1 VDNFANVMFDGDF
14 WMGMLRT
21 LYFVA
26 LSIGLGF
33 WPPIV
38 LAILLS
44 ELPTDGAKYFYRTVF
59 YLPAVISGVVVM
71 FLWRQLYDPSE
82 FGLLNQILMSL
93 NGLATFPATVLKLFL
108 AAAWV
113 SFLWLFFYL
122 PWKMTEMAMGL
133 RVVLVFCGFL
143 LVAGTVMG
151 LVGTAGGVSA
161 VPSFFYG
168 QFSISPLRWIES
180 PQLAMLCV
188 VIPAVWASSGPGCL
202 LYLAALKN
210 VPEELYE
217 AADID
222 GATTL
227 HKICYI
233 VLPRMKFLIVLQFI
247 AAVTASFK
255 GGTESIM
262 IMTGGGPNGATTIAA
277 LEIFYRAFLELDFGM
292 ASAMAWIVG
301 VLLIVFTAIQLK
313 MLSRA
318 EFKAAR

>member
-1 VDNFANVMFDGDF
+1 
-14 WMGMLRT
+14 
-21 LYFVA
+21 
-26 LSIGLGF
+26 
-33 WPPIV
+33 
-38 LAILLS
+38 
-44 ELPTDGAKYFYRTVF
+44 
-59 YLPAVISGVVVM
+59 
-71 FLWRQLYDPSE
+71 
-82 FGLLNQILMSL
+82 
-93 NGLATFPATVLKLFL
+93 
-108 AAAWV
+108 
-113 SFLWLFFYL
+113 
-122 PWKMTEMAMGL
+122 
-133 RVVLVFCGFL
+133 
-143 LVAGTVMG
+143 MG

-222 GATTL
+222 GATNL